1 MERHEPRRR
10 VLEHHRTGTE
20 VRRIGYPIG
29 IRTLQVLRRE
39 RLTPNMLRLTFGG
52 PELEGFHTYQAD
64 DHIKLVFPDAD
75 GALRLPVP
83 THDLDLDWPKPS
95 PPSRRYTIRRYD
107 ADAGELDMDFVLH
120 PGGLAAEW
128 AADVKPGEDVAV
140 AGPPG
145 AKAFPHNYDHYVF
158 AVDATALPAA
168 ARWLEESP
176 PDVSARLVIE
186 TADAADHAYPLAARD
201 GVEVTWLVRDGRESS
216 LADTVRSLDLPGG
229 RTFLFAA
236 GETGAIRPLRAW
248 ARDRKSANDSADGL
262 DALFTGYWK
271 LGVAGLEDDD

>member
-1 MERHEPRRR
+1 MLTERHDPRGR

-20 VRRIGYPIG
+20 VRRIGYPIC
-29 IRTLQVLRRE
+29 IRTGRLLRRE
-39 RLTPNMLRLTFGG
+39 QITRNIVRLTVGG
-52 PELEGFHTYQAD
+52 PELAGFHTYQAD
-64 DHIKLVFPDAD
+64 DHVKIVFPDAD
-75 GALRLPVP
+75 GTRRLPVP
-83 THDLDLDWPKPS
+83 TPDLSLDWPTPS

-107 ADAGELDMDFVLH
+107 ADACEIDFDFVLH
-120 PGGLAAEW
+120 PGGLASAW
-128 AADVKPGEDVAV
+128 AADVRPGEDVSI

-186 TADAADHAYPLAARD
+186 TPDAADHAYPLAARD
-201 GVEVTWLVRDGRESS
+201 GVEVTWLVRDGDRSP
-216 LADTVRSLDLPGG
+216 LAEAVMSLDPPAR

-236 GETGAIRPLRAW
+236 GEAGAIKPLRAW
-248 ARDRKSANDSADGL
+248 ARDLKAANGM

-271 LGVAGLEDDD
+271 RGVADLED